1 MSHGFDAVD
10 DTKTA
15 ELASAAG
22 PLRLADR
29 ALGLVN
35 RLIAILGSIALVA
48 ASLVLT
54 YSVIVRY
61 FLRLPTDWQD
71 EMAVFLL
78 VGSVFLASAGVQA
91 RRGHVAIEALSS
103 ILPKMV
109 NGIRLIVVDALSCA
123 FCAFFAWKSWALL
136 VEAWTED
143 QHSETIWG
151 PPLWIPY
158 SLMTFGMGLLA
169 LQILI
174 QFLDGL
180 GRGGRDE

>member
-1 MSHGFDAVD
+1 MSHGFDVVE
-10 DTKTA
+10 DTKAA
-15 ELASAAG
+15 ELASTVR
-22 PLRLADR
+22 PLRLAER
-29 ALGLVN
+29 VLSVLN
-35 RLIAILGSIALVA
+35 RLIAILGSAALVA

-61 FLRLPTDWQD
+61 FLKLPTDWQD

-78 VGSVFLASAGVQA
+78 VGAVFLAAAGVQA

-103 ILPKMV
+103 ILPKSV
-109 NGIRLIVVDALSCA
+109 NAIRLIVVDALSLA
-123 FCAFFAWKSWALL
+123 FCTFFAWKSWTLL

-151 PPLWIPY
+151 PPLWVPY

-174 QFLDGL
+174 QLLDGL
-180 GRGGRDE
+180 GRGGRAE